1 MPASCTELLALETA
15 MAAKLVVVGGPAK
28 GQSFALPNEGT
39 VVIGRGDTATFRLV
53 DPTVSRAHCQVEI
66 SGGRAVLRDAGSK
79 TGTRVN
85 GKPVPEH
92 LLKHEDT
99 FSIGTSQIRF
109 EGEPDDTLP
118 EPEEPVPEDDE
129 ATDPEELC
137 VLANTTLG
145 HFQVGAVVAVGNSGV
160 VFKAHDVKE
169 DREVA
174 LKVYLPEFA
183 RSEEDLQRFI
193 RAVKTMLPMRHTN
206 LVTLYG
212 GGKTGPYCWMS
223 MEFVEGES
231 LAEMIKRIGSAGKLD
246 WKPSLRAALHVAR
259 GLNYI
264 HGENIVHRNLSP
276 SNILFARS
284 GGVAKLGSLILAKA
298 LSGAMAREIT
308 VGGEILGDIRYL
320 SPEQAG
326 GGGDVDARADIYSL
340 GAVIYALL
348 TGRPPFE
355 GKTPL
360 QTATM
365 ILEKEPIKPRTYD
378 PTIPDVLEKIVLTAL
393 RKKAEDRYESAAE
406 MLAALEE
413 LPRV

>member
-1 MPASCTELLALETA
+1 MPA
-15 MAAKLVVVGGPAK
+15 KLQVVGGPVK
-28 GQSFALPNEGT
+28 GQVFALPDDGT
-39 VVIGRGDTATFRLV
+39 VVIGRGDTATFRVV
-53 DPTVSRAHCQVEI
+53 DPTVSRAHCSIEMTGAQ
-66 SGGRAVLRDAGSK
+66 ALLKDAGSK
-79 TGTRVN
+79 TGTRVA
-85 GKPVPEH
+85 GKPITEH
-92 LLKHEDT
+92 LLKPDDV
-99 FSIGTSQIRF
+99 FVVGTSQIRF
-109 EGEPDDTLP
+109 VVEQPPREAPP
-118 EPEEPVPEDDE
+118 APEDE
-129 ATDPEELC
+129 ETTDPEELR
-137 VLANTTLG
+137 VLAGTKLG
-145 HFQVGAVVAVGNSGV
+145 HFEIGEVVAVGNSGV
-160 VFKAHDVKE
+160 VFQARDVK
-169 DREVA
+169 DNRDVA

-183 RSEEDLQRFI
+183 QSEEDLQRFI
-193 RAVKTMLPMRHTN
+193 RAVKTMLPMRHSN

-231 LAEMIKRIGSAGKLD
+231 LSEMIKRIGTAGKLD
-246 WKPSLRAALHVAR
+246 WRPALRIALNVAR

-264 HGENIVHRNLSP
+264 HGENIIHRNLSP
-276 SNILFARS
+276 SNILFSRS
-284 GGVAKLGSLILAKA
+284 GGAAKLGSLILAKA

-326 GGGDVDARADIYSL
+326 AGGTVDGRADIYSL

-360 QTATM
+360 QTATW
-365 ILEKEPIKPRTYD
+365 ILQKD
-378 PTIPDVLEKIVLTAL
+378 PTKPKEFDPNIPDELERIVLRALLKKPPERFQTAS
-393 RKKAEDRYESAAE
+393 D

>member
-1 MPASCTELLALETA
+1 MPA
-15 MAAKLVVVGGPAK
+15 KLHVIGGPAK
-28 GQSFALPNEGT
+28 GQVFNLPEDGN
-39 VVIGRGDTATFRLV
+39 VVIGRGETATFRLV
-53 DPTVSRAHCQVEI
+53 DPTVSRAHCAIEM
-66 SGGRAVLRDAGSK
+66 SGGQGVLKDAGSK
-79 TGTRVN
+79 TGTRMN
-85 GKPVPEH
+85 GQPITQHV
-92 LLKHEDT
+92 LSSDDV
-99 FSIGTSQIRF
+99 FSVGTSQLRY
-109 EGEPDDTLP
+109 EAELPPAPLPDD
-118 EPEEPVPEDDE
+118 EDE
-129 ATDPEELC
+129 QATDPEELC
-137 VLANTTLG
+137 VLARTKLA
-145 HFQVGAVVAVGNSGV
+145 HFQIGDVIAVGKSGV
-160 VFKAHDVKE
+160 VFKAQDTK
-169 DREVA
+169 DNREVA

-183 RSEEDLQRFI
+183 QSEEDLQRFI

-206 LVTLYG
+206 LVNLYG

-231 LAEMIKRIGSAGKLD
+231 LSEMINRIGTAGKLD
-246 WKPSLRAALHVAR
+246 WKPSLRVALHVAR

-264 HGENIVHRNLSP
+264 HGEHIIHRNLSP

-284 GGVAKLGSLILAKA
+284 GATAKLASLILAKA
-298 LSGAMAREIT
+298 LSGAMAKEIT

-320 SPEQAG
+320 SPEQSGAG
-326 GGGDVDARADIYSL
+326 GTTDHRADIYSL

-365 ILEKEPIKPRTYD
+365 ILKNDPVKPKAYD
-378 PTIPDVLEKIVLTAL
+378 PNIPDELERIVLKAL
-393 RKKAEDRYESAAE
+393 LKKPEDRYGSAAD